1 LALGTMPIAA
11 RVVGDVD
18 MRAVLAAHDMAAESR
33 RAAALDRAHHLHL
46 VEAHMAG
53 IGTTPSRSVVAKDIR
68 NLQNWTRHDR
78 RGLCGRIVLG
88 LILLGHQR
96 REAIQRAHDR
106 ADGVGGN
113 ARIERRRFKLGMS
126 EQNLNHSDI
135 GILLQ

>member
-1 LALGTMPIAA
+1 
-11 RVVGDVD
+11 
-18 MRAVLAAHDMAAESR
+18 MAAESR

-88 LILLGHQR
+88 LILLGHQW

>member
-1 LALGTMPIAA
+1 MSICEQSSQRTTWPPRAAVRQLSIALITFSWPRLTWPALARRQAGPWSRKISATSRTGRAMIAA
-11 RVVGDVD
+11 AYAGG
-18 MRAVLAAHDMAAESR
+18 SS
-33 RAAALDRAHHLHL
+33 L
-46 VEAHMAG
+46 V
-53 IGTTPSRSVVAKDIR
+53 
-68 NLQNWTRHDR
+68 
-78 RGLCGRIVLG
+78 
-88 LILLGHQR
+88 LLGHQR